1 MRHVRDCQKL
11 SETEMKRLYYTCI
24 VLVLLE
30 IQLNNFYS
38 HPLDVCDAIIAD
50 NDVVLWKV
58 CHSVQ
63 LSELRRFKFSCQN
76 CNMFLPNTKCGMKRC
91 PSLVDTNDGLQ

>member
-1 MRHVRDCQKL
+1 MLGIVQNSQKL
-11 SETEMKRLYYTCI
+11 KRLFYTCI

-38 HPLDVCDAIIAD
+38 HPVDVCDAIIAD

-63 LSELRRFKFSCQN
+63 LSEPRRFKFSCQIVTCSYPIQN
-76 CNMFLPNTKCGMKRC
+76 
-91 PSLVDTNDGLQ
+91 VE